1 MKQIDL
7 VINLSCAYS
16 LFSAVTSMGE
26 SEMNAVVRPAQATA
40 ATLPAGVDLV
50 EYYYERGFTDGLPVV
65 PPTRDKIDDIVA
77 RLGGDPSFVEAR
89 VAPRW
94 GELTREVL
102 AINMVM
108 AGCKPEYTPV
118 VLAAVKA
125 ITDQA
130 FNLNGVQAT
139 THVAAPLLIVNGPI
153 AREIGMNGGVNA
165 FGSGNRANATI
176 GRALRLVMLN
186 VGGGWP
192 GDLDKSTLGHP
203 GKYTYCVAENEAQ
216 SPLAPYH
223 VEHGYKPEDST
234 VFVIAAEAPHCVTNH
249 ISNDPE
255 GILDTMCSAMSTIAS
270 NSAVL
275 GGHIAVVL
283 GLEHAQTIGKHGWSR
298 ADVRNYLFHNHGN
311 RFIDLA
317 YGHRYGKVY
326 NRNLPRYYKRE
337 DDTRIPIVH
346 DPDHIHLF
354 VMGGEAGRFSVL
366 IPGWGHMSTPVLR
379 AVDGNG
385 AAGNGAECAGGACAL

>member
-1 MKQIDL
+1 
-7 VINLSCAYS
+7 
-16 LFSAVTSMGE
+16 MGE
-26 SEMNAVVRPAQATA
+26 VLQSSKTRESATA
-40 ATLPAGVDLV
+40 TVPADVDLV
-50 EYYYERGFTDGLPVV
+50 EYYYERGFSDGLPVV
-65 PPTRDKIDDIVA
+65 PPTQEKVDEIVA
-77 RLGGDPSFVEAR
+77 RLGGDASFVEAR
-89 VAPRW
+89 IAPRW
-94 GELTREVL
+94 GDLTREVL

-125 ITDQA
+125 LTDQA

-139 THVAAPLLIVNGPI
+139 THVASPLLIVNGPI

-176 GRALRLVMLN
+176 GRALRLIMLN

-203 GKYTYCVAENEAQ
+203 GKYTYCVTENEAQ

-234 VFVIAAEAPHCVTNH
+234 VFVMAAEAPHSVTNH

-275 GGHIAVVL
+275 GGHIPVVL

-298 ADVRNYLFHNHGN
+298 ADVRNYLFQNHGN

-326 NRNLPRYYKRE
+326 NRNLPKYYKRE
-337 DDTRIPIVH
+337 DNTRIPIIH
-346 DPDHIHLF
+346 SPENIHLF
-354 VMGGEAGRFSVL
+354 VMGGEAGRFSAL

-379 AVDGNG
+379 AVEGSG
-385 AAGNGAECAGGACAL
+385 AGDNGAECVGGACAL

>member
-1 MKQIDL
+1 MDAVLQSSKTRE
-7 VINLSCAYS
+7 
-16 LFSAVTSMGE
+16 SAMATV
-26 SEMNAVVRPAQATA
+26 PAD
-40 ATLPAGVDLV
+40 VDLV
-50 EYYYERGFTDGLPVV
+50 EYYYERGFSDGLPVV
-65 PPTRDKIDDIVA
+65 PPTQEKVDEIVA
-77 RLGGDPSFVEAR
+77 RLGGDASFVEAR
-89 VAPRW
+89 IAPRW
-94 GELTREVL
+94 GDLTREVL

-125 ITDQA
+125 LTDQA

-139 THVAAPLLIVNGPI
+139 THVASPLLIVNGPI

-176 GRALRLVMLN
+176 GRALRLIMLN

-203 GKYTYCVAENEAQ
+203 GKYTYCVTENEAQ

-234 VFVIAAEAPHCVTNH
+234 VFVMAAEAPHSVTNH

-275 GGHIAVVL
+275 GGHVAVVL

-298 ADVRNYLFHNHGN
+298 ADVRNYLFQNHGN

-337 DDTRIPIVH
+337 DNTRIPIIH
-346 DPDHIHLF
+346 SPENIHLF

-366 IPGWGHMSTPVLR
+366 IPGWGHMSSPVLR
-379 AVDGNG
+379 AVEGSG
-385 AAGNGAECAGGACAL
+385 AGDNGAECVGGACAL